1 MELKEEVVLQDDTR
15 TVIKRYAPIG
25 VCAGIVPWNFPII
38 LMLWKIMPGLLTGNC
53 VIIKPSPFTPLCD
66 IRIIQS
72 AQKHFPP
79 GVLQC
84 IVGDDSLGP
93 MITAH
98 PKIDKIGF
106 TGSTQTGRLVAKSC
120 AATLKRMTLELGGND
135 PSIILCV
142 WWAR

>member
-1 MELKEEVVLQDDTR
+1 MELADEIILDDDIR
-15 TVIKRYAPIG
+15 TVVKRYRPIG
-25 VCAGIVPWNFPII
+25 VTAAIVPWNFPII
-38 LMLWKIMPGLLTGNC
+38 LMMWKVLPALLTGNT
-53 VIIKPSPFTPLCD
+53 VIVKPSPFTPLCTV
-66 IRIIQS
+66 RIIEA

-84 IVGDDSLGP
+84 ILGDDKLGP

-106 TGSTQTGRLVAKSC
+106 TGSTQTGRLVARSC

-135 PSIILCV
+135 PSIVL
-142 WWAR
+142 